1 MEASAATPET
11 GDHMKTVGTVQAKKS
26 DPVVGTE
33 EGDGGTPDLPLPE
46 PRSQPDDDATVVT
59 AAAATK
65 AALDAAAHPPPTAS
79 LADVLGKRA
88 STPAVKVQSH
98 GPKGKP
104 LTSNSG
110 KKKTT
115 PGPGIASF
123 FGGGDDGVGGDKG
136 SDESDGADGHSPSTS
151 AQTEAENF
159 AAAVKASKQDE
170 DKRRRSAQ
178 AAEASSDAKHSKRA
192 EGEHH
197 PSDIPS
203 SAPLV
208 SAQQAKHTHPLLLA
222 AAKKKAVAE
231 KAAADKALA
240 ERAAVEKANLEK
252 AANAEAIAKAAAKKA
267 AAKAEKAA
275 KAERAAAEKAAKA
288 TKAAADTAAKEHAAQ
303 HAKAAA
309 QTEAA
314 AKTEAAAQADAIAK
328 VELLVNKEKELAKAG
343 EATDGT
349 SEAVADVTKQPS
361 SGPKNPFFMTSEERK
376 RASVEAETFQKE
388 KEKAEEER
396 QKEDEQKRKEQSCAD
411 ATAFLKSE
419 IESVKKVDKELS
431 AGRKPHHFFAMQ
443 KEKTAA
449 LKEMKGGSSS
459 SFFQGAYF
467 EPKPAPIEKAMC
479 PLHVCRATDSTEQ
492 ERFARVGLVTRMGPP
507 RAAFGL
513 TLTST
518 SNSNSTRLCLGLEF
532 GGGTTEVSET
542 EMNATNVRDT
552 TDSKKMDTDES
563 RKEMEDAMLTDTA
576 KFVLASKGRWNAAA
590 VVSGALAS
598 TRGELRRQ
606 LGEIRVRGGWKE
618 PSDEA
623 NNFVSPATRSSD
635 LWVDAYRPNATAD
648 CVGDPNAA
656 AHIRDWLAHWQTQI
670 KSEVVGGGAGD
681 KPGGSKAAKK
691 TKKPPKKKQ
700 KRDSSDEDWD
710 PEDDDDDT
718 EGDVTGTRYVP
729 LIDKKDVPAVGVLCC
744 GLSGSGKT
752 ATVYAAA
759 KELGFT
765 VLEVNAS
772 RKRSGADILN
782 QFGEA
787 TQSRRL
793 GGGGSEP
800 GSGSINPN
808 KPKGVGGLFGAF
820 GVKPKSG
827 SKKRKSDSDI
837 SQDDKDSSKDKE
849 SSKTSSQKNTLIL
862 FEEVDVLR
870 GEDRGFMAA
879 LATLI
884 RTSKRPIVLTSNLPT
899 LPGLIGSVT
908 ETVAGV
914 SAAGLPLARV
924 KFNAPSA
931 ADVAAYASL
940 VSSVEGALVS
950 PGAVATAAAPDASDE
965 SVKQAGGGDLRRAL
979 HAAHFLSFSNSSPAA
994 SVTHKPCGAT
1004 ISVSL
1009 GACVASLV
1017 ASTEGSALVASEAS
1031 MPVRARQHVLKSER
1045 VVKRRDAKANAA
1057 AEQGAM
1063 RRSLAAIVAAEEAKK
1078 VRKFKNAEEK
1088 FVLLAGTTKEGKG
1101 SLGLTPVTTE
1111 EELKPN
1117 DDGDASDAET
1127 VEADAEGS
1135 VEKQDIE
1142 VEQVPPVD
1150 SSANTTMDVDAS
1162 EEPRMD
1168 DPDDSSDDK
1177 ELLGASD
1184 SDDDA
1189 DDIDAP
1195 GDGWQRAMDEMT
1207 TLAHLA
1213 DCFSAA
1219 DTLRCPSAV
1228 GASGPAREPYGYAC
1242 PSGFT
1247 GAGDADDD
1255 GAFDGTRAEQRG
1267 GKDLIGEPR
1276 STLGGRNAIARDC
1289 AGVINSSAMHLS
1301 PKAPESD
1308 AVTPTTTLT
1317 TATPTATDARL
1328 TAVRLK
1334 ELAESTGV
1342 AVIRGLRGGGGCGGA
1357 GEAVEKVAYL
1367 ARMASLQQQ
1376 NKETAKVRRRRPV
1389 KYLLSSAETIAEL
1402 ELVGKFGAAGE

>member
-65 AALDAAAHPPPTAS
+65 AVLDPAAHPPPTAS

-88 STPAVKVQSH
+88 STPAVKVQSL

-459 SFFQGAYF
+459 SLFQGAYF

-648 CVGDPNAA
+648 CVGDSNAA

-670 KSEVVGGGAGD
+670 KSEVVGGGAGE

-744 GLSGSGKT
+744 GLSGSKT

-1177 ELLGASD
+1177 ELLDASD

-1276 STLGGRNAIARDC
+1276 STLGGGNAIARDC

>member
-88 STPAVKVQSH
+88 STPAVKVQSL

-648 CVGDPNAA
+648 CVGDSNAA

-670 KSEVVGGGAGD
+670 KSEVGGGVRVINRVGR
-681 KPGGSKAAKK
+681 KPR
-691 TKKPPKKKQ
+691 KKQ
-700 KRDSSDEDWD
+700 KNRLRRNKSAT
-710 PEDDDDDT
+710 PLMR
-718 EGDVTGTRYVP
+718 TGTR
-729 LIDKKDVPAVGVLCC
+729 KMMM
-744 GLSGSGKT
+744 T
-752 ATVYAAA
+752 
-759 KELGFT
+759 
-765 VLEVNAS
+765 
-772 RKRSGADILN
+772 
-782 QFGEA
+782 
-787 TQSRRL
+787 TQ
-793 GGGGSEP
+793 
-800 GSGSINPN
+800 
-808 KPKGVGGLFGAF
+808 KV
-820 GVKPKSG
+820 
-827 SKKRKSDSDI
+827 
-837 SQDDKDSSKDKE
+837 
-849 SSKTSSQKNTLIL
+849 TLQ
-862 FEEVDVLR
+862 
-870 GEDRGFMAA
+870 A
-879 LATLI
+879 LATCL
-884 RTSKRPIVLTSNLPT
+884 
-899 LPGLIGSVT
+899 
-908 ETVAGV
+908 
-914 SAAGLPLARV
+914 
-924 KFNAPSA
+924 
-931 ADVAAYASL
+931 
-940 VSSVEGALVS
+940 
-950 PGAVATAAAPDASDE
+950 
-965 SVKQAGGGDLRRAL
+965 
-979 HAAHFLSFSNSSPAA
+979 
-994 SVTHKPCGAT
+994 
-1004 ISVSL
+1004 
-1009 GACVASLV
+1009 
-1017 ASTEGSALVASEAS
+1017 
-1031 MPVRARQHVLKSER
+1031 
-1045 VVKRRDAKANAA
+1045 
-1057 AEQGAM
+1057 
-1063 RRSLAAIVAAEEAKK
+1063 
-1078 VRKFKNAEEK
+1078 
-1088 FVLLAGTTKEGKG
+1088 
-1101 SLGLTPVTTE
+1101 
-1111 EELKPN
+1111 
-1117 DDGDASDAET
+1117 
-1127 VEADAEGS
+1127 
-1135 VEKQDIE
+1135 
-1142 VEQVPPVD
+1142 
-1150 SSANTTMDVDAS
+1150 
-1162 EEPRMD
+1162 
-1168 DPDDSSDDK
+1168 
-1177 ELLGASD
+1177 
-1184 SDDDA
+1184 
-1189 DDIDAP
+1189 
-1195 GDGWQRAMDEMT
+1195 
-1207 TLAHLA
+1207 
-1213 DCFSAA
+1213 
-1219 DTLRCPSAV
+1219 
-1228 GASGPAREPYGYAC
+1228 
-1242 PSGFT
+1242 
-1247 GAGDADDD
+1247 
-1255 GAFDGTRAEQRG
+1255 
-1267 GKDLIGEPR
+1267 
-1276 STLGGRNAIARDC
+1276 
-1289 AGVINSSAMHLS
+1289 
-1301 PKAPESD
+1301 
-1308 AVTPTTTLT
+1308 
-1317 TATPTATDARL
+1317 
-1328 TAVRLK
+1328 
-1334 ELAESTGV
+1334 
-1342 AVIRGLRGGGGCGGA
+1342 
-1357 GEAVEKVAYL
+1357 
-1367 ARMASLQQQ
+1367 
-1376 NKETAKVRRRRPV
+1376 
-1389 KYLLSSAETIAEL
+1389 
-1402 ELVGKFGAAGE
+1402 